1 MSIIVTSLMTW
12 ALSGFAADDRSAGK
26 QNPPQPAALASN
38 QTGLNPQMIRIQAG
52 PTAPPSPAAGRR
64 TAANDSS
71 VPPTTPSQA
80 SIIKS
85 MSNALIRVKTAQG
98 KFVQSDNAGTQ
109 SRGAFYISR
118 PGKVRF
124 DYTNPEPLTI
134 VSDGVTVSIEEPRRD
149 AYDAV
154 PLASTPLNLFLR
166 SSVDLSRDGSV
177 KGVTSRGSSHFITLE
192 DATGQSEG
200 QMILEFRASDFEL
213 LGWTSIDANGDQ
225 TRVRLSEVRT
235 NVSIKPSLFIV
246 RDPSDDDD
254 RRN

>member
-1 MSIIVTSLMTW
+1 MSIIVTSIITW
-12 ALSGFAADDRSAGK
+12 ALSGFATEGASAGK
-26 QNPPQPAALASN
+26 EIRPLQGAFPSHHREPGSRIIRVQLGPGAPPPASRSEAAAKEKSVAPAA
-38 QTGLNPQMIRIQAG
+38 
-52 PTAPPSPAAGRR
+52 PSR
-64 TAANDSS
+64 T
-71 VPPTTPSQA
+71 

-85 MSNALIRVKTAQG
+85 MSDALIRVKTAQG
-98 KFVQSDNAGTQ
+98 KFIQADNQGTE

-124 DYTNPEPLTI
+124 DYSSPEPITI

-166 SSVDLSRDGSV
+166 NSIDLSRDGSV
-177 KGVTSRGSSHFITLE
+177 KSVTSRGSSHFITLE
-192 DATGQSEG
+192 DASGQSEG

-225 TRVRLSEVRT
+225 TRVRLSDVRT
-235 NVSIKPSLFIV
+235 NVALKPSLFIV
-246 RDPSDDDD
+246 RDPADEDD